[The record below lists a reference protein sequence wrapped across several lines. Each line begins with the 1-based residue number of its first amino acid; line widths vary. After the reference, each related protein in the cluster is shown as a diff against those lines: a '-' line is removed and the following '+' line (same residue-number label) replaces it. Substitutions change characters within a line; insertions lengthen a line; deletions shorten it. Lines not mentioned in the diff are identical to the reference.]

1 MKFFAR
7 AQTQKPSDQLLYFIP
22 LHLLIF
28 IMRKPYSKNHK
39 PKRKAT
45 SKSNST
51 KVDNLQNTNSDL
63 VRINKY
69 IADAGVCSRREADK
83 LIAAGEITVN
93 GEVVKELGL
102 KVKTTD
108 TVKYNGKTLKK
119 ERFIY
124 ILLNKPKDYI
134 TTTNDENG
142 RKTVLEL
149 IEGACNERVYP
160 VGRLD
165 RNTTGLLLLTNDGDL
180 TKRLTHPSFNVNKTY
195 VAELDSAISKEQ
207 LQTLMDGVELEDGF
221 SKFDSAEYD
230 RQTNSHKT
238 VIVNIH
244 SGKNRIVRRMF
255 ESQGF
260 EVKKLDRTHFASLK
274 KGSVTR
280 GKWRFLAPKEV
291 GYLKMTK

>member
-1 MKFFAR
+1 
-7 AQTQKPSDQLLYFIP
+7 
-22 LHLLIF
+22 
-28 IMRKPYSKNHK
+28 MRKPYSKNNK
-39 PKRKAT
+39 PKRKSAPA
-45 SKSNST
+45 SSEPSPSA
-51 KVDNLQNTNSDL
+51 NSDL

-93 GEVVKELGL
+93 GEVVTELGL
-102 KVKTTD
+102 KVNLTD
-108 TVKYNGKTLKK
+108 TVKYKGKALKK

-134 TTTNDENG
+134 TTTNDEIG

-149 IEGACNERVYP
+149 IEGACSERVYP

-165 RNTTGLLLLTNDGDL
+165 RNTTGLLLFTNDGEL
-180 TKRLTHPSFNVNKTY
+180 TKRLTHPSFNINKTY
-195 VAELDSAISKEQ
+195 VAELDGPISKEQ
-207 LQTLMDGVELEDGF
+207 LELLTTGVELEDGF
-221 SKFDSAEYD
+221 SKFDTAEYD
-230 RQTNSHKT
+230 KQTNSHRT
-238 VIVNIH
+238 VVVNIH

-291 GYLKMTK
+291 GFLKMTK

>member
-1 MKFFAR
+1 
-7 AQTQKPSDQLLYFIP
+7 
-22 LHLLIF
+22 
-28 IMRKPYSKNHK
+28 MRKPYSKNNK
-39 PKRKAT
+39 PKRKSTPRNTSENSDNAT
-45 SKSNST
+45 N
-51 KVDNLQNTNSDL
+51 VNSDL

-102 KVKTTD
+102 KVNLTD
-108 TVKYNGKTLKK
+108 TVKYNGKALKK

-134 TTTNDENG
+134 TTTNDESG

-165 RNTTGLLLLTNDGDL
+165 RNTTGLLLFTNDGEL

-207 LQTLMDGVELEDGF
+207 LELLTTGVELEDGF
-221 SKFDSAEYD
+221 SKFDTAEYD
-230 RQTNSHKT
+230 KQTNSHRM
-238 VIVNIH
+238 VVVNIH

-291 GYLKMTK
+291 GFLKMVK